1 MPVELTK
8 RPRNLQ
14 SLASSR
20 TNSYHIIEGFYVPYF
35 AKNEIYTRSPI
46 CLLHNNGNFYTW
58 VTNDEFVENCQNY
71 LILSYPRNQLLQMFR
86 FLEDDCDEKQ
96 LRGFLNLIQ
105 LAPNSVAI
113 QHANQEDTITEVT
126 SYYCEFIRVLGL

>member
-1 MPVELTK
+1 
-8 RPRNLQ
+8 
-14 SLASSR
+14 
-20 TNSYHIIEGFYVPYF
+20 
-35 AKNEIYTRSPI
+35 
-46 CLLHNNGNFYTW
+46 
-58 VTNDEFVENCQNY
+58 
-71 LILSYPRNQLLQMFR
+71 MFR